1 MTPLATTEEEVEER
15 ERERERE
22 RGEERRRKKRDT
34 MVELNGA
41 LLLEVLLGFVLLFVL
56 LLSKSLVA
64 LIRKKYAL
72 RLVPMAPES
81 VPIFGHALTLM
92 NSVPWDKFCEW
103 KAKVGP
109 VVRVNIMHK
118 ELILIDDP
126 PLLKQVFQS
135 RMQRYSKDVDFSYYP
150 FMPLLGTGLVTA
162 EGHLWRRQRSM
173 VSVHFRVEILDE
185 IVGISMKGALR
196 LSEKL
201 EAFRGKKD
209 YVPIAEEFR
218 HLTLQVIGE
227 AILSMSHTE
236 ADRVFPL
243 LYLPIMEEANK
254 RSLRPWREYMP
265 NGDWF
270 RHKKRISDLDNY
282 IKELLRKR
290 WNKRFP
296 DGSRKCPLPAE
307 DIIDRIMDDVA
318 KQQGD
323 WNKQV
328 EMQLCYEIKTF
339 MLAGHETSAAM
350 LAWALYELTQNPRC
364 MEKVKEEAEKAFP
377 KDGSYPTKDAIS
389 GMDYTYAVLKEALRK
404 YSVVPVVTRVTKQ
417 EDTLYD
423 YKIPKGTTIGLLLQS
438 VHHRE
443 DIWPDPDQFKP
454 ERFLETKKIEP
465 YTFLPFIDGP
475 RNCLGQHLALLEGR
489 VILAYLAK
497 TFNFRTFTDNEGEKA
512 SLVVPIAPLNNM
524 RMLVE

>member
-1 MTPLATTEEEVEER
+1 
-15 ERERERE
+15 
-22 RGEERRRKKRDT
+22 
-34 MVELNGA
+34 MVELNATVIGEI
-41 LLLEVLLGFVLLFVL
+41 LVGCVL
-56 LLSKSLVA
+56 LLLALSAKRLVSLVR
-64 LIRKKYAL
+64 RKIIL
-72 RLVPMAPES
+72 RKVPKAPES
-81 VPIFGHALTLM
+81 VPFFGHALTLM
-92 NSVPWDKFCEW
+92 NNVPWDKFCEW
-103 KAKVGP
+103 KASSGP

-118 ELILIDDP
+118 ELVLIDDP

-185 IVGISMKGALR
+185 IVGISMKGSLR
-196 LSEKL
+196 LAKKL
-201 EAFRGKKD
+201 EAFRGTGK

-227 AILSMSHTE
+227 AILSMSHEE
-236 ADRVFPL
+236 ADKVFPL

-254 RSLRPWREYMP
+254 RSLRPWREYLP
-265 NGDWF
+265 TPEWF
-270 RHKKRISDLDNY
+270 KHKQRISDLDNY
-282 IKELLRKR
+282 IKGLLRERWQKR
-290 WNKRFP
+290 YP
-296 DGSRKCPLPAE
+296 DKSAKSALPAE

-318 KQQGD
+318 KHQGT
-323 WNKQV
+323 WNKTI
-328 EMQLCYEIKTF
+328 ESQLCFEIKTF

-350 LAWALYELTQNPRC
+350 LSWALYELTRNPDCLER
-364 MEKVKEEAEKAFP
+364 VRQEALAAFP
-377 KDGSYPTKDAIS
+377 EDGSYPTKDAIS

-417 EDTLYD
+417 DDELGD
-423 YKIPKGTTIGLLLQS
+423 YKIPKGTTVGLLLQS

-443 DIWPDPDQFKP
+443 DIWPDPDKFKP
-454 ERFLETKKIEP
+454 ERFLEPNKVEP

-489 VILAYLAK
+489 VILAYLVK
-497 TFNFRTFTDNEGEKA
+497 TFKFQTYTENEGEKHA
-512 SLVVPIAPLNNM
+512 LVVPIAPATHM
-524 RMLVE
+524 RMLVN